1 MKHNEENSFILSAFL
16 RNFLEM

>member
-1 MKHNEENSFILSAFL
+1 MKHNEENSFILFAFL